1 MPTLIMACQHAF
13 AELDYRVLEALK
25 SYFLSE
31 FHHITSAALFV
42 CKQVLESANPKIS
55 GINDAKRIRA
65 PTYLP

>member
-42 CKQVLESANPKIS
+42 SKQVLESGQS
-55 GINDAKRIRA
+55 EDFRH
-65 PTYLP
+65 